1 MVQRMSA
8 QAEIRDSA
16 TVKFCAHEYEHSNE
30 IAPRDYNFSETKQ
43 NNASETFLLWVANHI

>member
-1 MVQRMSA
+1 MSA